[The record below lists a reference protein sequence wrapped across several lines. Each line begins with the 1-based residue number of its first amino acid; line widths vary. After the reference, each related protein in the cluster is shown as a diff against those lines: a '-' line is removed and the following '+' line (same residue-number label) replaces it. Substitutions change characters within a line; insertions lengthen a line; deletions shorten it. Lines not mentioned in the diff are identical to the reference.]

1 MSSKNSEFH
10 RSQMPDSWRLAGA
23 SIALLLL
30 LTGFLYQQ
38 TIVFLLGIWNQLET
52 GNYTHGYL
60 VLLISVYLINNKRE
74 QLKAL
79 PPCPSYSGL
88 FSLITAC
95 MLWLIAAL
103 VDIEML
109 QTIALLLILLSLVWS
124 VLGRKVAGILL
135 FPILYIGFA
144 IPVWFPL
151 SPVLQEV
158 TADVVFWLI
167 RIIEVPAYR
176 LENMIV
182 LPGGRLSV
190 EEACGGLNYL
200 LAALTLGTLYGY
212 LNYTKLS
219 VRLFIVLVSAGAAV
233 LVNILR
239 VFIVVYLGYETD
251 MQHPYVEDHLSL
263 GWYLFAGLVL
273 LLLIIDIFWH
283 WLHKSNSQV
292 VQNIDEKAPLPC
304 KKGKTQFLIFVFSAA
319 FMLVL
324 APATVS
330 WLGKQQAVESSVFK
344 PAAFVSIGQWSAV
357 ASDDDWVPKYGGAI
371 TRKMRFIDENNRQM
385 HLFLGVY
392 HRQTQGQELIN
403 DLNAISDGKIWH
415 SKYQR
420 AKIQNVG
427 GRQVFE
433 QLIANNEG
441 VQRLVWYWYHVAER
455 DTINKYYAK
464 ILQVVG
470 LVTGV
475 PQASVVAI
483 ATHLD
488 AADPEKTR
496 EKLDKFVSELTPQV
510 NRWIDDN

>member
-1 MSSKNSEFH
+1 MSSKSLGISH
-10 RSQMPDSWRLAGA
+10 SQVQGSWRLAGV
-23 SIALLLL
+23 SITFLLL
-30 LTGFLYQQ
+30 LTTFLYQH
-38 TIVFLLGIWNQLET
+38 TIVFLLGIWNQLES

-60 VLLISVYLINNKRE
+60 VLLISVYLIFNKRK
-74 QLKAL
+74 QLKAM
-79 PPCPSYSGL
+79 PPCPSYSGIFAL
-88 FSLITAC
+88 LIVC
-95 MLWLIAAL
+95 MLWLVAAL
-103 VDIEML
+103 VNIEML
-109 QTIALLLILLSLVWS
+109 QTVALLLILLALIWA

-144 IPVWFPL
+144 IPIWFPL

-200 LAALTLGTLYGY
+200 LAALTLGALYGY

-219 VRLFIVLVSAGAAV
+219 IRLFIVLVSTGAAV

-251 MQHPYVEDHLSL
+251 MQHPYVDDHLSL

-273 LLLIIDIFWH
+273 LLLAIDTLWH
-283 WLHKSNSQV
+283 WLHKSKISAVQGIDDNVQV
-292 VQNIDEKAPLPC
+292 ICN
-304 KKGKTQFLIFVFSAA
+304 KGKAQLLMFAFSSALL
-319 FMLVL
+319 LVS

-330 WLGKQQAVESSVFK
+330 WLGQQQAADSSMLK
-344 PAAFVSIGQWSAV
+344 PVQFGSIGQWSV
-357 ASDDDWVPKYGGAI
+357 AINDDDWVPKYSGAI
-371 TRKMRFIDENNRQM
+371 ARKMRFADENDRQM

-392 HRQTQGQELIN
+392 LKQTQGEELIN
-403 DLNAISDGKIWH
+403 DLNTISDGKIWH

-420 AKIQNVG
+420 AKVQNSG

-433 QLIANNEG
+433 QLIVNNDG
-441 VQRLVWYWYHVAER
+441 VQRLVWYWYHVAEH

-475 PQASVVAI
+475 QQASVVAI
-483 ATHLD
+483 ATKLD
-488 AADPEKTR
+488 ANPDKTR
-496 EKLDKFVSELTPQV
+496 ERLDKFTQVLTPQV
-510 NRWIDDN
+510 NSWIDDN

>member
-1 MSSKNSEFH
+1 MSSKNLELN
-10 RSQMPDSWRLAGA
+10 RLQTQDSWRLAGA

-38 TIVFLLGIWNQLET
+38 TIVFLLSIWNQLET

-60 VLLISVYLINNKRE
+60 VLLISVYLIYNKRE

-88 FSLITAC
+88 FALMIVC
-95 MLWLIAAL
+95 MLWLVAAL
-103 VDIEML
+103 VDVEML
-109 QTIALLLILLSLVWS
+109 QTVALLLILLSLVWS
-124 VLGRKVAGILL
+124 VLGHRVVGILL

-182 LPGGRLSV
+182 LPGGRMSV

-212 LNYTKLS
+212 LNYAKLS
-219 VRLFIVLVSAGAAV
+219 VRVFIVLVSAGAAV

-263 GWYLFAGLVL
+263 GWYLFAGLIL

-283 WLHKSNSQV
+283 WLHKSNSHA
-292 VQNIDEKAPLPC
+292 VQNIEERAPLPC
-304 KKGKTQFLIFVFSAA
+304 GKGKTQFLMFVFLAVFLLAS
-319 FMLVL
+319 

-330 WLGKQQAVESSVFK
+330 WLGKQQAVESSIFK
-344 PAAFVSIGQWSAV
+344 PAPFASIEQWSVTISA
-357 ASDDDWVPKYGGAI
+357 DDWVPKYGGAI
-371 TRKMRFIDENNRQM
+371 VRKMRFIDENNQQM
-385 HLFLGVY
+385 HLFLGMY

-433 QLIANNEG
+433 QIIVNNDG

-475 PQASVVAI
+475 PQASVVAV
-483 ATHLD
+483 ATRLD
-488 AADPEKTR
+488 ADPDKTR
-496 EKLDKFVSELTPQV
+496 EKLDSFVRVLTPQV
-510 NRWIDDN
+510 NHWIDDK